1 MIEGLRKIGLPVFA
15 SGIGRHRQRCHIVA
29 IGDAI
34 GAQHDSTDNPEIQS
48 LYRALTEGGAVLTI
62 RRGILR
68 VALHLYNNED
78 DVQQL
83 LDIAASWRSRV
94 AGLTRICRAN
104 VRQ

>member
-1 MIEGLRKIGLPVFA
+1 
-15 SGIGRHRQRCHIVA
+15 
-29 IGDAI
+29 
-34 GAQHDSTDNPEIQS
+34 
-48 LYRALTEGGAVLTI
+48 VLTI

-94 AGLTRICRAN
+94 AGLTRI
-104 VRQ
+104 

>member
-1 MIEGLRKIGLPVFA
+1 MTQQTILKFSRFIARLP
-15 SGIGRHRQRCHIVA
+15 R
-29 IGDAI
+29 
-34 GAQHDSTDNPEIQS
+34 
-48 LYRALTEGGAVLTI
+48 GGAVLTI

-104 VRQ
+104 FRQ

>member
-1 MIEGLRKIGLPVFA
+1 MTQRTILKCSRFIARLP
-15 SGIGRHRQRCHIVA
+15 
-29 IGDAI
+29 
-34 GAQHDSTDNPEIQS
+34 
-48 LYRALTEGGAVLTI
+48 GGAVLTI

-83 LDIAASWRSRV
+83 LDIVASWRSRV